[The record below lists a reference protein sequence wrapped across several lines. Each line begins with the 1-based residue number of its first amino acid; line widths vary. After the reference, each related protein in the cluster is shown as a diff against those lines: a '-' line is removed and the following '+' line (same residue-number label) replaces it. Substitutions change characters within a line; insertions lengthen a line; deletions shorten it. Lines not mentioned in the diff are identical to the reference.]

1 MQSKIG
7 CQEEAMNMD
16 SLSLFTFPVISK
28 NYMMIMFL
36 TESIGE
42 KWKNTFIVIKTIKE
56 SLMNTKKINNGKK
69 RIVVSKL

>member
-28 NYMMIMFL
+28 NYMMTMFL

-42 KWKNTFIVIKTIKE
+42 KWKNTFIIVKTIKE
-56 SLMNTKKINNGKK
+56 LLMNTKKINNGRK
-69 RIVVSKL
+69 RTVVSEL